1 MWGLVS
7 GAETLEDLEAIEN
20 ITVCSNMYSGTPL
33 IWTSMDQ
40 MSEVS
45 SISEVK
51 IVVENVSCLERC
63 PQFRGV
69 LVDGFHR
76 TCMHYVD
83 CTFSGSLVAVLRGKA
98 ESSSGVYLEQE

>member
-1 MWGLVS
+1 
-7 GAETLEDLEAIEN
+7 
-20 ITVCSNMYSGTPL
+20 
-33 IWTSMDQ
+33 MDQ

-51 IVVENVSCLERC
+51 PSGGKCVFCLERC
-63 PQFRGV
+63 PQFRCV
-69 LVDGFHR
+69 LVEGFHSNGR
-76 TCMHYVD
+76 TCIHVD